1 MHYISFPN
9 SLGGDTLVKN
19 GEGVRRGGGGGG
31 GGDCLQARD
40 LHAVHKMHYKKSK
53 ILVVHESSF

>member
-31 GGDCLQARD
+31 GGGFW
-40 LHAVHKMHYKKSK
+40 KKK
-53 ILVVHESSF
+53 KKKG